1 MFNPI
6 QRKYGEQTEI
16 FFPLYETGTDNFY
29 GASSIDSGNIY
40 ISIDGLTDSV
50 KISNNAASKYSND
63 MIGIYSLTLDASEM
77 TGKSIQVRISDT
89 SAYKDT
95 FIAIETYGDDS
106 ARHRMDMD
114 FPTMALNFTST
125 AAGTTT
131 TVICSDLGVTND
143 VYIDRAII
151 FKGGTLDKR
160 VAFIEDYT
168 YSTGSD
174 SYLSISEVHTTCVSG
189 QEFYIL

>member
-1 MFNPI
+1 MFNPS

-16 FFPLYETGTDNFY
+16 FFPLYATGTDNFY

-40 ISIDGLTDSV
+40 ISMDGLTNSV

-95 FIAIETYGDDS
+95 FIAIETYGHDS

-131 TVICSDLGVTND
+131 TVLCNDLGNTND

-151 FKGGTLDKR
+151 FKGGTLDKSGL
-160 VAFIEDYT
+160 FYT
-168 YSTGSD
+168 SPSPRD
-174 SYLSISEVHTTCVSG
+174 
-189 QEFYIL
+189 